1 MAGFKKNEEENA
13 REKFQNIVLIF
24 RFFFN
29 AWAKVTSRLKTLHK
43 KNAADDWLSETLR
56 SARCMSGAAAAAAA
70 AALPNDREVS
80 LVRSLWW
87 KIIVWPHPFCPP
99 PLSLR

>member
-1 MAGFKKNEEENA
+1 MPGRSFKILCS
-13 REKFQNIVLIF
+13 FLD
-24 RFFFN
+24 FFFN
-29 AWAKVTSRLKTLHK
+29 AWAQVTSRLETLHT